1 MLRPVPHLSQEATP
15 LATPA
20 QSTVGAAGMRL
31 ALARSWRGRTRLRD
45 AEVVMIGRLHT
56 TVIHMD
62 ADRLATMPDQLN
74 EVLTA

>member
-1 MLRPVPHLSQEATP
+1 
-15 LATPA
+15 
-20 QSTVGAAGMRL
+20 MRL

>member
-1 MLRPVPHLSQEATP
+1 
-15 LATPA
+15 
-20 QSTVGAAGMRL
+20 
-31 ALARSWRGRTRLRD
+31 
-45 AEVVMIGRLHT
+45 MIGRLHT